1 MDLYILQSDISK
13 GDSRLSSTSAFLIK
27 GIKHAARSITIWLFH
42 LLRPDI
48 DSPPHRLVHCKI
60 SVIDVLD
67 KSTALVAR
75 ICFYINAFEW
85 ANHFD
90 IPKSNI
96 PDAVASQVGR
106 HTSHTHPN
114 PQHNRSIFNQHI
126 LSATTS
132 HITLVARF
140 GYNHVIKILYCNIVN
155 VPPCPTG
162 INSISVQ
169 WKKRNSTYQRQFFQ

>member
-114 PQHNRSIFNQHI
+114 P
-126 LSATTS
+126 
-132 HITLVARF
+132 
-140 GYNHVIKILYCNIVN
+140 
-155 VPPCPTG
+155 
-162 INSISVQ
+162 
-169 WKKRNSTYQRQFFQ
+169 